1 MWKLSTPARSNV
13 WFHFRL
19 YHIFDKL
26 LFISFF
32 ATVWTTIMVIFSK
45 KKTVII
51 ILNMMCFN
59 LHLYFKVFYTNLSFM
74 EQFYIKKTQNNSIII
89 FLENL
94 LTKLPVVFK
103 LGICR
108 SLVWF
113 FFHRTWSFNRSY
125 TVALE
130 ANWKNWTTRQKKTQA
145 KKSIPP
151 RGSNAHVYMYACK
164 TKCLIDINNFTRH
177 ENLHVVIMDYHKYNI
192 AKAV

>member
-1 MWKLSTPARSNV
+1 MSDFTFDFTIFLISYYL
-13 WFHFRL
+13 FH
-19 YHIFDKL
+19 
-26 LFISFF
+26 FF
-32 ATVWTTIMVIFSK
+32 ATVWTTTMVIFSK

-74 EQFYIKKTQNNSIII
+74 EQFYIKKKKQNNSIII

-103 LGICR
+103 LGICG

-130 ANWKNWTTRQKKTQA
+130 ANWKNWTTRQKKNSS
-145 KKSIPP
+145 KKKHPPPP
-151 RGSNAHVYMYACK
+151 RFQRPCIHVCM
-164 TKCLIDINNFTRH
+164 
-177 ENLHVVIMDYHKYNI
+177 
-192 AKAV
+192 

>member
-1 MWKLSTPARSNV
+1 MSDFTFDFTIFLISYYL
-13 WFHFRL
+13 FH
-19 YHIFDKL
+19 
-26 LFISFF
+26 FF

-74 EQFYIKKTQNNSIII
+74 EKFYIKKNSIII

-103 LGICR
+103 LGICG

-130 ANWKNWTTRQKKTQA
+130 ANWKNWTTRQKKNSS
-145 KKSIPP
+145 KKKHPPPP
-151 RGSNAHVYMYACK
+151 RFQRPCIHVCM
-164 TKCLIDINNFTRH
+164 
-177 ENLHVVIMDYHKYNI
+177 
-192 AKAV
+192 

>member
-1 MWKLSTPARSNV
+1 MSDFTFDFTIFLISYYL
-13 WFHFRL
+13 FH
-19 YHIFDKL
+19 
-26 LFISFF
+26 FF

-74 EQFYIKKTQNNSIII
+74 EQFYIKKKQQNNSIII

-103 LGICR
+103 LGICG

-130 ANWKNWTTRQKKTQA
+130 ANWKNWTTRQKKNQA

-151 RGSNAHVYMYACK
+151 RRFQRPCIHVCM
-164 TKCLIDINNFTRH
+164 
-177 ENLHVVIMDYHKYNI
+177 
-192 AKAV
+192 

>member
-1 MWKLSTPARSNV
+1 
-13 WFHFRL
+13 
-19 YHIFDKL
+19 
-26 LFISFF
+26 
-32 ATVWTTIMVIFSK
+32 MVIFSK

-74 EQFYIKKTQNNSIII
+74 EQFYKNQKHKTIAFF

-103 LGICR
+103 LGICG
-108 SLVWF
+108 SVVWF

-130 ANWKNWTTRQKKTQA
+130 ANWKNWTTHQKKKKKTQA
-145 KKSIPP
+145 KKGTPHPP
-151 RGSNAHVYMYACK
+151 RFQRPCIHVCMKDKVSHRY
-164 TKCLIDINNFTRH
+164 
-177 ENLHVVIMDYHKYNI
+177 
-192 AKAV
+192 

>member
-1 MWKLSTPARSNV
+1 MSDFTFDFTIFLISYYL
-13 WFHFRL
+13 FH
-19 YHIFDKL
+19 
-26 LFISFF
+26 FF
-32 ATVWTTIMVIFSK
+32 ATVWTTTMVIFSK

-151 RGSNAHVYMYACK
+151 PRFQRPCKHVCM
-164 TKCLIDINNFTRH
+164 
-177 ENLHVVIMDYHKYNI
+177 
-192 AKAV
+192 

>member
-1 MWKLSTPARSNV
+1 MSDFTFDFTIFLISYYL
-13 WFHFRL
+13 FH
-19 YHIFDKL
+19 
-26 LFISFF
+26 FF
-32 ATVWTTIMVIFSK
+32 ATVWTTTIMVIFSK

-74 EQFYIKKTQNNSIII
+74 EQFYIKKKQNNSIII

-130 ANWKNWTTRQKKTQA
+130 ANWKNWTTRQKKNQA

-151 RGSNAHVYMYACK
+151 PPAVPTPMYTCMHVRQSVSS
-164 TKCLIDINNFTRH
+164 I
-177 ENLHVVIMDYHKYNI
+177 
-192 AKAV
+192 